1 MTLARV
7 DLESF
12 EENGA
17 VPLKESPDYLRGFA
31 DGAAQAE
38 QQNAAE
44 NSRAVADIA
53 SALQD
58 MTFGFTEARIHI
70 LDRIRPLLAQI
81 AETVL
86 PDILNEAFA
95 PHLIQALTQS
105 FDDASDEPVMIA
117 VAPEITG
124 AVGETLASLDGKFK
138 LVPDPKIALGQ
149 AILRRD
155 DTQIL
160 IDFPGLLNALQTAL
174 HGLEPSER
182 THSNG

>member
-12 EENGA
+12 EDSGVPPSKEN
-17 VPLKESPDYLRGFA
+17 PDYLRGFN
-31 DGAAQAE
+31 DGVAQAE
-38 QQNAAE
+38 QHQAAE
-44 NSRAVADIA
+44 ISRAVADIA

-58 MTFGFTEARIHI
+58 MTFGFTEARVHI
-70 LDRIRPLLAQI
+70 LDRVRPLLAQI

-95 PHLIQALTQS
+95 PHLVQALTQS
-105 FDDASDEPVMIA
+105 FVDASDEPILIA
-117 VAPEITG
+117 VAPEILD

-160 IDFPGLLNALQTAL
+160 IDFPGLLDALQTAL

-182 THSNG
+182 TYSNG